1 MRKYLFILMFV
12 SIAQLFYGQEKY
24 TIQGEFPDN
33 SLDGKYIILTDKS
46 FLPDEYKRKWKA
58 SDDEVKILVTDKK
71 FYYKGVTTR
80 KPFLVQIYYDR
91 PTFSGQT
98 SATSFVIEP
107 GNIQIHITN
116 WYEEGNVSG
125 TPINK
130 DYNTCVIERRNLVN
144 RIFRTIRLK
153 GQTSEA
159 EGAYS
164 FGSAFEDFEKGELA
178 FFEKYAKYPDVIRV
192 MLSRYLEVKDLNK
205 RLVDAKYLRILDL
218 MPKADRDI
226 LIAWREYTMK
236 KEEYWA
242 KRRAL
247 TDSLNRNAP
256 RFIERRVNNMLDIT
270 IK

>member
-1 MRKYLFILMFV
+1 MFV

-164 FGSAFEDFEKGELA
+164 FGSAFEDFEKVNWLSLRNM
-178 FFEKYAKYPDVIRV
+178 PNIR
-192 MLSRYLEVKDLNK
+192 MLSE
-205 RLVDAKYLRILDL
+205 
-218 MPKADRDI
+218 
-226 LIAWREYTMK
+226 
-236 KEEYWA
+236 
-242 KRRAL
+242 
-247 TDSLNRNAP
+247 
-256 RFIERRVNNMLDIT
+256 
-270 IK
+270 

>member
-1 MRKYLFILMFV
+1 MRKNLFFIVFAFFV
-12 SIAQLFYGQEKY
+12 QLLYGQENY

-46 FLPDEYKRKWKA
+46 FLPDEDKRKWKA

-71 FYYKGVTTR
+71 FHYEGVTTR
-80 KPFLVQIYYDR
+80 KPFLAQIYYDR

-107 GNIQIHITN
+107 GNIHIHITD

-125 TPINK
+125 TPINR
-130 DYNTCVIERRNLVN
+130 DYDTCVIERKKIIN
-144 RIFRTIRLK
+144 RDLRTIRLK
-153 GQTSEA
+153 GQIQKDDDPH
-159 EGAYS
+159 S
-164 FGSAFEDFEKGELA
+164 FNSAFERFKEGEFI
-178 FFEKYAKYPDVIRV
+178 FFEKYAKFPDVIRV
-192 MLSRYLEVKDLNK
+192 MLSRYLEVKKLNK
-205 RLVDAKYLRILDL
+205 RLVDSKYLRILDL

-236 KEEYWA
+236 REEYWA

-256 RFIERRVNNMLDIT
+256 RFIERQINNN
-270 IK
+270 

>member
-1 MRKYLFILMFV
+1 MRKSLFFIVFALFV
-12 SIAQLFYGQEKY
+12 QLLYGQEKY
-24 TIQGEFPDN
+24 IIQGEFPDN

-46 FLPDEYKRKWKA
+46 FLPDEYKRKWKV

-71 FYYKGVTTR
+71 FYYEGTTTR
-80 KPFLVQIYYDR
+80 KPFLAQIYYDR
-91 PTFSGQT
+91 STFSGQT

-107 GNIQIHITN
+107 GNIQIYITD

-159 EGAYS
+159 EGTYS

-178 FFEKYAKYPDVIRV
+178 FFEKYAKYPDVVRV
-192 MLSRYLEVKDLNK
+192 MLSRYLEVKELNK
-205 RLVDAKYLRILDL
+205 DWWMLNIYVF
-218 MPKADRDI
+218 
-226 LIAWREYTMK
+226 
-236 KEEYWA
+236 
-242 KRRAL
+242 L
-247 TDSLNRNAP
+247 T
-256 RFIERRVNNMLDIT
+256 
-270 IK
+270 

>member
-1 MRKYLFILMFV
+1 M
-12 SIAQLFYGQEKY
+12 A
-24 TIQGEFPDN
+24 
-33 SLDGKYIILTDKS
+33 
-46 FLPDEYKRKWKA
+46 
-58 SDDEVKILVTDKK
+58 
-71 FYYKGVTTR
+71 
-80 KPFLVQIYYDR
+80 QIYYDR

-164 FGSAFEDFEKGELA
+164 FGSAFEDFEKVNWLSL
-178 FFEKYAKYPDVIRV
+178 EKYAKYPDVIRV
-192 MLSRYLEVKDLNK
+192 MLSRLFG
-205 RLVDAKYLRILDL
+205 
-218 MPKADRDI
+218 
-226 LIAWREYTMK
+226 
-236 KEEYWA
+236 
-242 KRRAL
+242 
-247 TDSLNRNAP
+247 S
-256 RFIERRVNNMLDIT
+256 
-270 IK
+270 